1 MGLLALFALLA
12 AGGAAALGAGQLG
25 GSIADRIDTDNFKKD
40 LRNQGFSE
48 SEIDEIVNRYHKN
61 FNISDLDSGLDRDAF
76 KKGLEDYNS
85 WKDKIGA
92 MPDYVD
98 EEAINNLANQQ
109 IDSENAQIQALYD
122 QMLDRSTD
130 LYRTELNDMNTSYN
144 DYINQLM
151 SNQAQATNVIA
162 GSTRSELQRSQRNAI
177 SRGATAAMRLVSN
190 INTEL
195 GLQNKAAQQ
204 SLDTSNNLAQM
215 LLTQRQSAAQLR
227 SQYAGDMNDYTANTA
242 NLMSGTAER
251 KASYRDSM
259 RNEAYS
265 NYQNKM
271 DRWENNLNSYAG
283 DSPWGSIARNRAIR
297 NRTTNNSLL

>member
-1 MGLLALFALLA
+1 
-12 AGGAAALGAGQLG
+12 
-25 GSIADRIDTDNFKKD
+25 
-40 LRNQGFSE
+40 
-48 SEIDEIVNRYHKN
+48 
-61 FNISDLDSGLDRDAF
+61 
-76 KKGLEDYNS
+76 
-85 WKDKIGA
+85 

-122 QMLDRSTD
+122 QMLGRSTD

-144 DYINQLM
+144 DYVNQLM
-151 SNQAQATNVIA
+151 SNQAQATNAIA
-162 GSTRSELQRSQRNAI
+162 GSIRSELQRSQRNAI

-251 KASYRDSM
+251 KANYRDSM

-271 DRWENNLNSYAG
+271 DRWEDNLNSYAG

-297 NRTTNNSLL
+297 NRTTNNSSL

>member
-122 QMLDRSTD
+122 QMLGRSTD

-144 DYINQLM
+144 DYVNQLM
-151 SNQAQATNVIA
+151 SNQAQATNAIA

-251 KASYRDSM
+251 KANYRDSM

-271 DRWENNLNSYAG
+271 DRWEDNLNSYAG

-297 NRTTNNSLL
+297 NRTTNNSSL

>member
-25 GSIADRIDTDNFKKD
+25 GSVADKVDTDNLKKD

-48 SEIDEIVNRYHKN
+48 SEINELVNRYHKN
-61 FNISDLDSGLDRDAF
+61 FNIFDLDSGLDRDAF

-109 IDSENAQIQALYD
+109 IDSENAQVQALYD
-122 QMLDRSTD
+122 QMLGRSTD

-144 DYINQLM
+144 DYVNQLL
-151 SNQAQATNVIA
+151 SNQAQATNAIA

-177 SRGATAAMRLVSN
+177 TRGATAAMRLVSN

-271 DRWENNLNSYAG
+271 DRWEDNLNSYAG

-297 NRTTNNSLL
+297 NRTNNNSSL

>member
-25 GSIADRIDTDNFKKD
+25 GSVGDKVDTDNFKKD

-61 FNISDLDSGLDRDAF
+61 FNIFDLDSGLDRDAY

-109 IDSENAQIQALYD
+109 IDSENAQVQALYD
-122 QMLDRSTD
+122 QMLGRSTD

-144 DYINQLM
+144 DYVNQLM
-151 SNQAQATNVIA
+151 SNQAQATNAIA

-177 SRGATAAMRLVSN
+177 TRGATAAMRLVSN

-271 DRWENNLNSYAG
+271 DRWEDNLNSYAG

-297 NRTTNNSLL
+297 NRTTNNSSL